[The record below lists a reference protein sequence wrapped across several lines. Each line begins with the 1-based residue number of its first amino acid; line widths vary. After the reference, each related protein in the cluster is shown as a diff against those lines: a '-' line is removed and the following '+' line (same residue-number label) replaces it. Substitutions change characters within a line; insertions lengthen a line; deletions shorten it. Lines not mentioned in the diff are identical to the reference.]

1 VPTEALIRRAGG
13 KALGVHRMHPL
24 ESRAEDGRANLH
36 DNRGQK
42 NAENDVAN
50 IREKEGIRDGVD
62 SVMPLFT

>member
-1 VPTEALIRRAGG
+1 MNP
-13 KALGVHRMHPL
+13 M
-24 ESRAEDGRANLH
+24 ESRAEDGRANFH
-36 DNRGQK
+36 DSRGQK

>member
-1 VPTEALIRRAGG
+1 MNP
-13 KALGVHRMHPL
+13 M
-24 ESRAEDGRANLH
+24 ESRAEDGRANFR
-36 DNRGQK
+36 DNRGPKK